1 MTGEYERA
9 ARLWATRWATRGGRA
24 VPPRSRGRCSQ
35 WPPRSSRRTPNA
47 PEQLLD
53 EAVRTSRA
61 VDGRLLLGLV
71 MSLQAT
77 LQRRLG
83 RPLDAV
89 PRLLELIDHWDRLG
103 DLPQLW
109 HAVREAALCL
119 NLLGEDLIAVRLL
132 AAVERIELV
141 MPLLPIDRVY
151 VAETCE
157 QLRDRLG
164 EDEFRRRAR
173 PVLRWPGK
181 KRSNWP
187 SERSRR
193 PARRP
198 PIRSERGDARRD
210 VRG

>member
-1 MTGEYERA
+1 
-9 ARLWATRWATRGGRA
+9 
-24 VPPRSRGRCSQ
+24 
-35 WPPRSSRRTPNA
+35 
-47 PEQLLD
+47 
-53 EAVRTSRA
+53 
-61 VDGRLLLGLV
+61 LGLV

-89 PRLLELIDHWDRLG
+89 PRLLELVDHWDRLG

-151 VAETCE
+151 VAETCQ

-164 EDEFRRRAR
+164 EDGFVAASAAGTEMAR
-173 PVLRWPGK
+173 EEAVEL
-181 KRSNWP
+181 
-187 SERSRR
+187 
-193 PARRP
+193 A
-198 PIRSERGDARRD
+198 
-210 VRG
+210 VRTLTQTRESFLQPQ

>member
-1 MTGEYERA
+1 MVMTGEYERA
-9 ARLWATRWATRGGRA
+9 ARLSGRA
-24 VPPRSRGRCSQ
+24 LRDARRSGCPTSIAWALFGVATALEPSDTER
-35 WPPRSSRRTPNA
+35 A
-47 PEQLLD
+47 EQLLD

-119 NLLGEDLIAVRLL
+119 SLLGEDVTAVRLL
-132 AAVERIELV
+132 AAVEQIELV

-164 EDEFRRRAR
+164 EDGFVAASAAGTDMAREDAVELAVRALTQTR
-173 PVLRWPGK
+173 ELSSQPR
-181 KRSNWP
+181 
-187 SERSRR
+187 
-193 PARRP
+193 
-198 PIRSERGDARRD
+198 
-210 VRG
+210 